1 MACLRR
7 LTVLAF
13 VLIPVFSAAQKK
25 SYLGINVTPLVI
37 NTVDMRYERQ
47 VAKHFALQAGAGFRF
62 QNRDSSVIPPFGFL
76 KNYVELHNYGAFLS
90 AGGRVF
96 DRNSTEYPY
105 IAFDLIGAYFD
116 EKIQSDDGNGGTRV
130 WNASGLKTGGT
141 LTIGFVTE
149 LFDRVHLD
157 VALQFG
163 YAPPRDDLNAYYLPG
178 MGYSTYGLGI
188 IGVRGG
194 HLQPIVNLKYNL
206 VKDPR
211 QRIREME

>member
-1 MACLRR
+1 MAILRR
-7 LTVLAF
+7 LSLLAF
-13 VLIPVFSAAQKK
+13 VLIPIFSAAQKK

-37 NTVDMRYERQ
+37 NTVDARYERQ
-47 VAKHFALQAGAGFRF
+47 VGKHFALQAGTGFRL

-76 KNYVELHNYGAFLS
+76 KSFVELHNYGAFLS
-90 AGGRVF
+90 GGVRVF

-105 IAFDLIGAYFD
+105 VAFDLIGAYFD
-116 EKIQSDDGNGGTRV
+116 EKIQSDDGSGGTRV
-130 WNASGLKTGGT
+130 WSASGLKAGGT

-149 LFDRVHLD
+149 LLSRVHLD